1 MSSLEKIDL
10 DKLVASF
17 ENTFY
22 IKEDEEE
29 EEEIAYPGSP
39 RQITIRHKKR
49 KITCFFERDD

>member
-1 MSSLEKIDL
+1 MSSIQEIDL

-29 EEEIAYPGSP
+29 EPVSYPASP
-39 RQITIRHKKR
+39 QQITIRNKKR
-49 KITCFFERDD
+49 KITFFVERKD